1 MKAETFC
8 NLRTLKPKMVK
19 IVTFCITKPLPGY
32 WRLNQMYFGM
42 CENGLLGLNLPSK
55 LHPSNLTALFIAIS
69 LKSKCPRI

>member
-8 NLRTLKPKMVK
+8 NLRTPKPKMVK

-55 LHPSNLTALFIAIS
+55 
-69 LKSKCPRI
+69 